1 MTAVRNAKTNAT
13 EDILQV
19 PFAGIV
25 ASCWVCCGERAATP
39 AEAAP
44 LTQ

>member
-1 MTAVRNAKTNAT
+1 MQKTLAA
-13 EDILQV
+13 EGILQV
-19 PFAGIV
+19 DFAAMV
-25 ASCWVCCGERAATP
+25 ASCWACCGERAATL